1 VQTSLQL
8 LASRSLYT
16 MPEITNWSV
25 MQQSQEYSGTIVEDA
40 GHEYKTVSPIHSL
53 RSARDVSSLCVY

>member
-1 VQTSLQL
+1 
-8 LASRSLYT
+8 

-40 GHEYKTVSPIHSL
+40 GHEYKTVSPINSL